1 MEIDVVNGL
10 VVEVVK
16 VSILVVFI
24 STIVGV
30 VGGFVIDVYSGIDVV
45 GRILSVVCYEAH
57 WFSFVVSLI
66 VVVGGGCFW
75 WFSRSSMSCKSQY
88 KLLYSS

>member
-1 MEIDVVNGL
+1 MGKEGIVGDKVVIDVVNGL

-57 WFSFVVSLI
+57 
-66 VVVGGGCFW
+66 
-75 WFSRSSMSCKSQY
+75 
-88 KLLYSS
+88 

>member
-16 VSILVVFI
+16 VSILVVFL
-24 STIVGV
+24 SNIVGV
-30 VGGFVIDVYSGIDVV
+30 VGCFVIDVYSGIDVV

-57 WFSFVVSLI
+57 
-66 VVVGGGCFW
+66 
-75 WFSRSSMSCKSQY
+75 
-88 KLLYSS
+88 

>member
-10 VVEVVK
+10 FIEVVK
-16 VSILVVFI
+16 VRILVVFI

-30 VGGFVIDVYSGIDVV
+30 VGGFGIDVYSGIDVV

-57 WFSFVVSLI
+57 LFSIVASLLL
-66 VVVGGGCFW
+66 VVGSSFFCR
-75 WFSRSSMSCKSQY
+75 FSKSSTS
-88 KLLYSS
+88 

>member
-1 MEIDVVNGL
+1 MVGDTIVIDIVNGL

-57 WFSFVVSLI
+57 
-66 VVVGGGCFW
+66 
-75 WFSRSSMSCKSQY
+75 
-88 KLLYSS
+88 

>member
-45 GRILSVVCYEAH
+45 GRILSVVYYEAH
-57 WFSFVVSLI
+57 
-66 VVVGGGCFW
+66 
-75 WFSRSSMSCKSQY
+75 
-88 KLLYSS
+88 